1 MTPLHAP
8 TFSAPR
14 NPTVAEAAVSPP
26 QFAACGIPLD
36 AEQFDNSTV
45 HNTPE
50 RGRLVTLASFQ
61 LPPKYCGVL
70 RFFSQFT
77 DRHARDPGDI
87 TTPGLLWLLTVNG
100 RPRHPYTRLEWIIN
114 PWGYGSFRMCIRL
127 DENARVELAIRNV
140 SYNPAPTEAIRV
152 VGGRIVGQYWYNARY
167 GDVVRFSP

>member
-26 QFAACGIPLD
+26 QCPACGIPLD

-87 TTPGLLWLLTVNG
+87 TTPGLRW
-100 RPRHPYTRLEWIIN
+100 
-114 PWGYGSFRMCIRL
+114 M
-127 DENARVELAIRNV
+127 A
-140 SYNPAPTEAIRV
+140 
-152 VGGRIVGQYWYNARY
+152 GGRLAFAVRLSANSRIAIWPCRWGFKCPTHY
-167 GDVVRFSP
+167 GRSIF